1 MSEISLNYNSAKSSF
16 VLVHAAWQ
24 GPYAWD
30 LVKEHLLQAGFAVEV
45 LQLPGHGTDTT
56 DPRNIHMDTYVKYVS
71 NAVSAAGKKVI
82 LVGHSLAGMI
92 ISGVAE
98 EIPDMIEK
106 LVFIAAYVPV
116 NGQSAYAISMLD
128 QQSLLGASLLVSED
142 QTEFNIVKEDVTNIF
157 CQDGSEAVKQ
167 LILANYRAEPAAPF
181 SDPVELSNE
190 HFGRVTKYYVET
202 LRDNGIG
209 NKLQKDMIA
218 AAKIDK
224 VFSVD
229 SSHTPALSQPGEIAK
244 ILIALAE
251 NS

>member
-1 MSEISLNYNSAKSSF
+1 MSKNSISPATGKSSF

-30 LVKEHLLQAGFAVEV
+30 VVKERLLQAGFAVDV

-56 DPRNIHMDTYVKYVS
+56 DPGSIHMDTYIKHVCS
-71 NAVSAAGKKVI
+71 AISAAGSKVI

-98 EIPDMIEK
+98 EIPELIEK
-106 LVFIAAYVPV
+106 LVFIAAYVPE
-116 NGQSAYAISMLD
+116 NGQSAYAISLLD
-128 QQSLLGASLLVSED
+128 QQSLLGASLMVSDD
-142 QTEFNIVKEDVTNIF
+142 QTEFNIIREDITNIF
-157 CQDGSEAVKQ
+157 CQDGSEDVKQ
-167 LILANYRAEPAAPF
+167 LILANYRPEPSAPF
-181 SDPVELSNE
+181 SDTLKLSDE
-190 HFGRVTKYYVET
+190 HFGKVAKCYVET
-202 LRDNGIG
+202 LQDNGIG

-218 AAKIDK
+218 AARIKE

-229 SSHTPALSQPGEIAK
+229 SGHTPALSHPGEIAK
-244 ILIALAE
+244 ILIATTE

>member
-1 MSEISLNYNSAKSSF
+1 MSEKSLNFDNAKSSF

-30 LVKEHLLQAGFAVEV
+30 LVKEHLLQAGFLVEV
-45 LQLPGHGTDTT
+45 VQLPGHGTDTT
-56 DPRNIHMDTYVKYVS
+56 DPKTIHMDTYVKYVS
-71 NAVSAAGKKVI
+71 NAVAAAGKKVI

-142 QTEFNIVKEDVTNIF
+142 QAEFNIVKEDVTNIF

-181 SDPVELSNE
+181 SDHVELSDE
-190 HFGRVTKYYVET
+190 HFGRVTKCYVET

-218 AAKIDK
+218 AAKINE

-229 SSHTPALSQPGEIAK
+229 SGHTPALSQPGEIAK

>member
-1 MSEISLNYNSAKSSF
+1 MSEKSSNVNNAKSSF

-30 LVKEHLLQAGFAVEV
+30 LVKEHLLQAGYSVQV
-45 LQLPGHGTDTT
+45 VQLPGHGTDTT
-56 DPRNIHMDTYVKYVS
+56 DPKTIHMDTYVKYVS
-71 NAVSAAGKKVI
+71 NAVLATGKKVI

-98 EIPDMIEK
+98 EIPELIEK
-106 LVFIAAYVPV
+106 LVFIAAYVPE
-116 NGQSAYAISMLD
+116 NGQSAYAISTLD

-142 QTEFNIVKEDVTNIF
+142 QSEFDIVREDITNIF
-157 CQDGSEAVKQ
+157 CQDGSEDVKQ
-167 LILANYRAEPAAPF
+167 LILANYRPGPAAPF
-181 SDPVELSNE
+181 SDQVELSDE
-190 HFGRVTKYYVET
+190 RFGRVTKCYVET

-218 AAKIDK
+218 AVKINE

-229 SSHTPALSQPGEIAK
+229 SGHTPALSHPGEIAN
-244 ILIALAE
+244 ILIATAE